1 MFGPFAPINCNA
13 TLQVQRWPL
22 DGHAPACLAA
32 IGVDV
37 VLLQAE
43 PAEATHTEVARGVAS
58 GASIYEFRDYRL
70 DPRRHV
76 LTWRGEVLR
85 TTPRVFATLLYMVEN
100 AGRLLSKDEMLAAL
114 WPGRVVDEDNLSQ
127 AISAV
132 RKLLAAGGASGLVR
146 TVSGQG
152 YCFTGEVGIEP
163 VAEPRAPNKPQ
174 TEGVEGADWPTSSPA
189 SASQLDPA
197 APLGAASRPHRPS
210 GRLIGV
216 GLAGLL
222 VLLAGVVGLARL
234 ATRSGPLSTD
244 HTGVVLADPQ
254 NFTDEH
260 DLSPVVTQILRA
272 DLDQSPLLRLA
283 SDMKVQETLALME
296 LPSSAPLTEQ
306 TARAVCSRNNGGA
319 VIAPVITRLRERY
332 VLTLS
337 AYDCVGGA
345 TLFDEKAETDSK
357 EAVAGLIDGLAGRL
371 RGRLGEVQSSIAR
384 FDTPLEPARTRS
396 FAALRAYSEGEQLAH
411 QGRLLEAVPFY
422 QHAVEL
428 DPDFASAYL
437 GQALAFYE
445 LHQSARDEIA
455 ISQAFKRIAFV
466 SERSALLIRN
476 HYSMVVTRD
485 LDAARDSMELMT
497 ELYPRDEAAW
507 LTLSDTCF
515 RLAEFPA
522 AVAAGEHALQLDPK
536 RSAVYTVLARAL
548 NHVGQTARAEALDE
562 ASLKLVPETGQMR
575 QQRIAWRYLRGDVA
589 DAERLVASAR
599 GTPLEREAL
608 LESYNFVFA
617 AGRLREADALM
628 AQAEALGR
636 RKGLRPED
644 GERAFNYLDV
654 EALPL
659 ATAALSKITPDA
671 WSGEDDYYAARL
683 KPLAEAQADLKRD
696 MARWPQDTLLNGK
709 YALEARA
716 AMLMRQGHPL
726 EAAHV
731 LDGVGRLMFRDLDA
745 PFLQASAFLAAGDTA
760 DAVRGFRAVLAQTGS
775 GWDTQYALAHLGLAR
790 ALRQQ
795 GDARGSHREYA
806 IFLQDWKSADA
817 DLAPLRQARAEAAT
831 LPAAVQQRPL

>member
-1 MFGPFAPINCNA
+1 M
-13 TLQVQRWPL
+13 R
-22 DGHAPACLAA
+22 
-32 IGVDV
+32 
-37 VLLQAE
+37 QAE
-43 PAEATHTEVARGVAS
+43 TAEATRTATAGGNIPRAPT
-58 GASIYEFRDYRL
+58 YEFHDFRL
-70 DPRRHV
+70 DAKRHV
-76 LTWRGEVLR
+76 LTWRGETLR
-85 TTPRVFATLLYMVEN
+85 TTPRVFATLLYLIEN

-114 WPGRVVDEDNLSQ
+114 WPGRVADEDNLSQ

-146 TVSGQG
+146 TIPGQG
-152 YCFTGEVGIEP
+152 YYFTGEVGTDP
-163 VAEPRAPNKPQ
+163 VVSPPAAHPSPPA
-174 TEGVEGADWPTSSPA
+174 GVEEGDRATPDAPTPRPDLA
-189 SASQLDPA
+189 VPLEA
-197 APLGAASRPHRPS
+197 APPRRPS
-210 GRLIGV
+210 RRLIGV
-216 GLAGLL
+216 GAAGMLA
-222 VLLAGVVGLARL
+222 LLAGVAGLARIM
-234 ATRSGPLSTD
+234 TGPGPLPTG
-244 HTGVVLADPQ
+244 HTGLVLADPQ
-254 NFTDEH
+254 NFTGEH
-260 DLSPVVTQILRA
+260 DLAPVVTQVLRA
-272 DLDQSPLLRLA
+272 DLDQSPLFKLA

-296 LPSSAPLTEQ
+296 LPSTTPLSEPI
-306 TARAVCSRNNGGA
+306 ARAVCSRNDGGA
-319 VIAPVITRLRERY
+319 MIAPVITRLRARY
-332 VLTLS
+332 VLTVS

-357 EAVAGLIDGLAGRL
+357 EAVAGLIDGLAARL
-371 RGRLGEVQSSIAR
+371 RERLGEVRSSIAR

-411 QGRLLEAVPFY
+411 QGRLLEAVPLY

-445 LHQSARDEIA
+445 LHQSAEDQAA
-455 ISQAFKRIAFV
+455 ISQAFRRIAFV

-497 ELYPRDEAAW
+497 ELYPKDQDAW
-507 LTLSDTCF
+507 LTLSETCF
-515 RLAEFPA
+515 RLADYPA
-522 AVAAGEHALQLDPK
+522 AVAAGEHALQLDSK

-575 QQRIAWRYLRGDVA
+575 QQRIAWRYLRGDAA

-608 LESYNFVFA
+608 MESYNFVFA
-617 AGRLREADALM
+617 AGRVREADAIM
-628 AQAEALGR
+628 ERAEALGHQ
-636 RKGLRPED
+636 KGLRPEY

-654 EALPL
+654 EESPL
-659 ATAALSKITPDA
+659 ATAMLSEITPDT

-683 KPLAEAQADLKRD
+683 KPIAEAEADLKRD
-696 MARWPQDTLLNGK
+696 MARWPQDTLLRGK

-716 AMLMRQGHPL
+716 ALLMRQGHPL

-745 PFLQASAFLAAGDTA
+745 PFLQASALLAGGDSAG
-760 DAVRGFRAVLAQTGS
+760 AVRGFRTILAQTGF
-775 GWDTQYALAHLGLAR
+775 GWDTQYPLAHLGLAR
-790 ALRQQ
+790 ALHRQ
-795 GDARGSHREYA
+795 GDTAESHREYA
-806 IFLQDWKSADA
+806 AFLQSWKSADA

-831 LPAAVQQRPL
+831 LQGVVQ